1 MRLQLTS
8 LLACPIARVASEV
21 AKPALLQE
29 ISAPILT
36 FVPVEPAA
44 IGDVW
49 EPRQYRTR
57 LLLGGRVPLG
67 EHTLDI
73 KQDATSDGAIFHD
86 AGFSDLI
93 KTWDHR
99 VILEDFHGMT
109 RYTDRVHIAA
119 GLLTPIA
126 WAFALLFYTHRQRR
140 LNRLVMNNFTYRLR
154 Q

>member
-8 LLACPIARVASEV
+8 LLACPIDRLASELTR
-21 AKPALLQE
+21 PALLQE
-29 ISAPILT
+29 IAAPMLT
-36 FVPVEPAA
+36 FVPVEPADF
-44 IGDVW
+44 GGSW

-57 LLLGGRVPLG
+57 LFLGGRVPLG

-73 KQDATSDGAIFHD
+73 KQDATTDGALFHD

-99 VILEDFHGMT
+99 VILADFHGMT
-109 RYTDRVHIAA
+109 RYTDRVQIVA
-119 GLLTPIA
+119 GLLTPVA
-126 WAFALLFYTHRQRR
+126 WAFAILFYTHRQRR
-140 LNRLVMNNFTYRLR
+140 LNRLVASNFTYRLR